1 MTAVDGREGLDLII
15 REKPVAAVIDFMLP
29 VMSGI
34 EICQGVR
41 KNKDCQGIKLIL
53 FTADNQP
60 ETRKSALNAGADAVV
75 LKSPEASEVIETV
88 IQALKGS

>member
-1 MTAVDGREGLDLII
+1 
-15 REKPVAAVIDFMLP
+15 MLP
-29 VMSGI
+29 VMTGI

-41 KNKDCQGIKLIL
+41 KNEDCQGIKLIL

-60 ETRKSALNAGADAVV
+60 ETRKNALNAGADAVV